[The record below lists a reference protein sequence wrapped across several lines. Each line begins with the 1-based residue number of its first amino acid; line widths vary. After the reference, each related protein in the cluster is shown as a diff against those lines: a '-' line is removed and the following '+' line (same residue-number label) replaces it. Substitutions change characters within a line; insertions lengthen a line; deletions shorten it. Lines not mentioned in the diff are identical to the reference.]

1 MKNSFLLKGDTTTPI
16 IEWLNSNKQK
26 IPYIG
31 EDTEQQELNLLTVV
45 GM

>member
-1 MKNSFLLKGDTTTPI
+1 MEDSFLLKGDTTTPI

-31 EDTEQQELNLLTVV
+31 EDTEQEKLNTLTVV